1 MRLYTKL
8 YTLKVDDFTIGSD
21 KYPTIKAF
29 TLPNGL
35 KVFYDHVPDTPLVS
49 IQAWINTGSADE
61 PPRWAGISHLIE
73 HMFFKGSANK
83 KIAVI
88 AKEIESLGGYINAFT
103 SFEETVFYITI
114 KNIYFNRAI
123 EVLAQTIINPSFD
136 EDELKREKQ
145 VVLDEIKRGK
155 DDTYQNLF
163 INLYSLAY
171 KGHPY
176 GRPIIGYEN
185 TVRTLNRNHIFT
197 YYKRWYT
204 PSNMNI
210 VIAGDIPEQQV
221 EQGIYK
227 AFGAMKSDGV
237 IKHIRPKQPDQ
248 KAQRNLVKNM
258 DVKDTYY
265 ALGFLTPP
273 VTSEESFALEV
284 LSYILGGNDTSR
296 LPRIVKNENRLV
308 DSLTVSHSA
317 NRYTGFFSISGTTE
331 PNKLKDALNNIMD
344 VIVDTGI
351 QLPTH
356 EEIARAKQMLKSMFI
371 YELETVKQR
380 AMKIGEAVVEMGG
393 VNYIM
398 DYTRNVDRVNLEM
411 ISNVINRYFDPKR
424 LNVVSIL
431 PKNTT
436 SKPRHIN
443 TIIHPSIKG
452 IDYQLSNA
460 GDITIAKFENGLR
473 VILKEKHTIPI
484 IAFSALF
491 LGDVAEEPSEKTGL
505 IKIMSMMLKKGTHY
519 RKESDIERES
529 DNISGI
535 FSCVRTK
542 QSFGITGEF
551 LNRYTDDGLSLF
563 ADMLLNST
571 FDTDE
576 IKQVKKDIIA
586 DIKMDKD
593 NIGLQAKNAFLKL
606 IYGGTPLS
614 LSEKGNESTLK
625 KIERDDLIEA
635 YNRFVVGKNGVISV
649 VGDMN
654 KTEIINKLARY
665 LFTIKT
671 GKIYMPPSYKIKMP
685 QNIIRTEKYKM
696 EKNQAHIITGTL
708 TIPINHEDRFAL
720 MLIDQILGGQSGRMF
735 VELRDKRGI
744 CYAVQTIGEAKFNN
758 KGWFGI
764 YTATSPEKVDIS
776 LEVIASEIKKL
787 YDKGIN
793 DVELENS
800 KRYVLSDYDR
810 RKQTAISV
818 SSMLAYNELFDRSI
832 DYYNRFPG
840 FIKRVTRTEVNRV
853 IKKYLIPDRFAT
865 LVLMPD

>member
-411 ISNVINRYFDPKR
+411 ISNVINRYLDPKR

>member
-8 YTLKVDDFTIGSD
+8 YTVKVDDLPIGNEQ
-21 KYPTIKAF
+21 YPTIKVF

-49 IQAWINTGSADE
+49 IQIWVNTGSADE
-61 PPRWAGISHLIE
+61 PSKSAGISHLIE

-155 DDTYQNLF
+155 DDPYQNLF
-163 INLYSLAY
+163 LNLYSLVY
-171 KGHPY
+171 NGHPY
-176 GRPIIGYEN
+176 SRPIIGYEN
-185 TVRTLNRNHIFT
+185 TVKAISRNHIFT

-204 PSNMNI
+204 PSNMNVI
-210 VIAGDIPEQQV
+210 IAGDVQVHQV

-227 AFGAMKSDGV
+227 AFGGMKSDNI
-237 IKHIRPKQPDQ
+237 IKHIRPNPPDQ
-248 KAQRNLVKNM
+248 RTQRNFIKNM
-258 DVKDTYY
+258 DIKDTYY
-265 ALGFLTPP
+265 ALGFITPP
-273 VTSEESFALEV
+273 VTHEDSFALEV

-308 DSLTVSHSA
+308 DSLMVSHSV
-317 NRYTGFFSISGTTE
+317 NKYTGLFIISGTTE
-331 PNKLKDALNNIMD
+331 PNKLNDAINNIMD
-344 VIVDTGI
+344 VITDTSI

-356 EEIARAKQMLKSMFI
+356 EEIGRAKQMLKSMFI

-380 AMKIGEAVVEMGG
+380 AMKIGEAVIEMDGI
-393 VNYIM
+393 NYIM
-398 DYTRNVDRVNLEM
+398 DYTKKIERVDLEM
-411 ISNVINRYFDPKR
+411 ISNAISRYFNSRR

-431 PKNTT
+431 PKN
-436 SKPRHIN
+436 SAYKKRNIN
-443 TIIHPSIKG
+443 IHHLPIKG
-452 IDYQLSNA
+452 IDYQLTNT
-460 GDITIAKFENGLR
+460 GDITLARFENGLR

-484 IAFSALF
+484 IALSALF
-491 LGDVAEEPSEKTGL
+491 LGDISEEPSNKTGL
-505 IKIMSMMLKKGTHY
+505 INLMSLMLKKGTRY

-535 FSCVRTK
+535 FSTIRTK
-542 QSFGITGEF
+542 QSFGITCEF
-551 LNRYTDDGLSLF
+551 LNKYTDDGLSLF
-563 ADMLLNST
+563 TDMLLNST
-571 FDTDE
+571 FDNDE

-593 NIGLQAKNAFLKL
+593 NIGLQSKNSFLKL
-606 IYGGTPLS
+606 LYKGTPLS
-614 LSEKGNESTLK
+614 LSEKGNESSLN
-625 KIERDDLIEA
+625 KIERVDLIDA
-635 YNRFVVGKNGVISV
+635 YTKYVVGKNGVISV
-649 VGDMN
+649 VGDMD
-654 KTEIINKLARY
+654 KIDVLNKLARY
-665 LFTIKT
+665 LSTIKA
-671 GKIYMPPSYKIKMP
+671 GKVYMPLPYKVKYP
-685 QNIIRTEKYKM
+685 QGVTKTEKYKM

-708 TIPINHEDRFAL
+708 TVPVNHEDRFSL
-720 MLIDQILGGQSGRMF
+720 MLVDQILGGQSGRMF

-744 CYAVQTIGEAKFNN
+744 CYAVQTIGESKLNN

-764 YTATSPEKVDIS
+764 YTATSPEKVEAS
-776 LEVIASEIKKL
+776 LGVITEELKKL
-787 YDKGIN
+787 YDNGIN

-800 KRYVLSDYDR
+800 KRYVLSDYDN
-810 RKQTAISV
+810 RKQMAMSV
-818 SSMLAYNELFDRSI
+818 SSILAYNELFNRSI
-832 DYYNRFPG
+832 DYYNKFPN
-840 FIKRVTRTEVNRV
+840 FIKKVTRLEVNKV
-853 IKKYLIPDRFAT
+853 IRKYLIPHKFVT